1 VIPMEFILIPV
12 AFIAVLVA
20 VLMWL
25 RRGQSSIGGESGDTT
40 YEARR
45 KAQDKGDGTRPRSMT
60 RRAIAERRATRMAH
74 WCSRRNAIWCQSWLA
89 DVNVSARYVWL
100 VAGVGFEPT

>member
-1 VIPMEFILIPV
+1 MEFILIPV
-12 AFIAVLVA
+12 AVIAVSVA

-45 KAQDKGDGTRPRSMT
+45 KAQDKGVAPAPEYDAPGD
-60 RRAIAERRATRMAH
+60 RRAAGPPEWHIGA
-74 WCSRRNAIWCQSWLA
+74 Q
-89 DVNVSARYVWL
+89 DVLPS
-100 VAGVGFEPT
+100 GVRVG

>member
-1 VIPMEFILIPV
+1 MEFILIPV

-60 RRAIAERRATRMAH
+60 RRAIAERRGHPNGPIGA
-74 WCSRRNAIWCQSWLA
+74 Q
-89 DVNVSARYVWL
+89 DVMPS
-100 VAGVGFEPT
+100 GVRVG